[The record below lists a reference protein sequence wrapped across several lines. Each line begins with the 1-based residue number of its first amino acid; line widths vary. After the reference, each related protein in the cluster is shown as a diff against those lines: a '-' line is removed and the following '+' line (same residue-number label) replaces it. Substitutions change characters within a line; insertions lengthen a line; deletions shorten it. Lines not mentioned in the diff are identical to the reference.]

1 MYGNKNQTQLT
12 LVWQVKFRNQK
23 QNKTKQNKTVMMK
36 NITKLAWLL
45 KFILIH
51 TVRASAITLRSTAA
65 SSSWRSLVIAVKQAS
80 GTTSAALRVKKLELA
95 LISFPMYW
103 VEGHISHCSQV
114 SRRCHPEW
122 SLCFGEFGWSSLIK
136 HPPWTAFLLVM
147 GKNLRVFYESQFCRV
162 SISISLSDFVRD

>member
-1 MYGNKNQTQLT
+1 MASLCTVIKIKHSSYSKWSF
-12 LVWQVKFRNQK
+12 VIK
-23 QNKTKQNKTVMMK
+23 NKTEQHSNDEKYHQTGITV
-36 NITKLAWLL
+36 I
-45 KFILIH
+45 IH

-122 SLCFGEFGWSSLIK
+122 SLCFGEFGWSSVIK

-147 GKNLRVFYESQFCRV
+147 GKKLACFLWVTILPSFN
-162 SISISLSDFVRD
+162 